1 MPEFKS
7 PLGTR
12 QIQGQPMRDFSVP
25 DETGYEQPPQAP
37 ARRPHREHSQPV
49 FDEQA
54 MEDFQSQMHQHPHPV
69 MQAPREMT
77 EGEMQILAAKKAKR
91 EGKERLSDGAK
102 RRIEILIGMTR
113 LTRDVDIDGKL
124 YRLQTLKSKEL
135 REALVSTTEFD
146 GTIQLI
152 FETRK
157 QLLARSL
164 IVVAGVEIEQFLSS
178 DDLQSKLDFIEEI
191 DHSLL
196 VRLYAEYVSLSN
208 EAQDKYALKTVE
220 EMKEVA
226 DELKK

>member
-7 PLGTR
+7 PIGNK
-12 QIQGQPMRDFSVP
+12 QFQGQPMRDVSVP
-25 DETGYEQPPQAP
+25 DDSGYEQPMRPT
-37 ARRPHREHSQPV
+37 RPHQHTHPD

-54 MEDFQSQMHQHPHPV
+54 MRDFQSQMQPPV
-69 MQAPREMT
+69 QAPREMS
-77 EGEMQILAAKKAKR
+77 EAEMQILAAKRAKR
-91 EGKERLSDGAK
+91 EGKERLTDGAK

-113 LTRDVDIDGKL
+113 LSRDIEIDGKM

-135 REALVSTTEFD
+135 REALVATTSFD

-164 IVVAGVEIEQFLSS
+164 VIVAGVEVEQFLSS
-178 DDLQSKLDFIEEI
+178 DDLQAKLDFIEEL

-196 VRLYAEYVSLSN
+196 IRLYNEYVSLSN
-208 EAQDKYALKTVE
+208 EAQEKYALKTVE
-220 EMKEVA
+220 ELKEVA
-226 DELKK
+226 EELKK